1 MKCQAARDQMVD
13 ALKEGPSIE
22 LENHLRE
29 CADCR
34 SMLADFTSVASVLHE
49 MPDVQPTPHVFNSVK
64 RQMTLGQVRSGRLRK
79 MFRMTFAAVAL
90 AGLVWVGLVLGTSTS
105 PRVVA
110 YVFRTAQGADYV
122 PGQGLSVNREYDF
135 ASYTSLTVTEV
146 GVVRVREGSQIRF
159 VSANEIVLDKGE
171 VFVEVS
177 RKPKDGFRVRTEKFT
192 ASVVG
197 TEFGVSASDV
207 YVMSGQVKVDAGAHS
222 VKLGAGEL
230 VHVNGGAL
238 APTRVDPVSRMIWV
252 REYEP
257 PTVNLQLVSN
267 RRLHLVKP
275 ETVLLRLTNSSRF
288 WPAYLRNLESGAN
301 YLRMKLVSKD
311 KKQEFTINL
320 DHIKIAKARYE
331 DRLFR
336 IEAGE
341 PVEVEVTLRPEH
353 FESSGKSGIFF
364 ASFVYTSGVDPD
376 SRIWSGT
383 VESRDTIEIE
393 IRK

>member
-1 MKCQAARDQMVD
+1 
-13 ALKEGPSIE
+13 
-22 LENHLRE
+22 
-29 CADCR
+29 
-34 SMLADFTSVASVLHE
+34 MLSDFTSVASVLHE
-49 MPDVQPTPHVFNSVK
+49 MPDVQPTPHVLHSVK
-64 RQMTLGQVRSGRLRK
+64 RQMTIGQVRSGRLRK

-90 AGLVWVGLVLGTSTS
+90 AGLVWIGLVLGTAQTPS
-105 PRVVA
+105 VVA
-110 YVFRTAQGADYV
+110 YVFRVAQGADYV
-122 PGQGLSVNREYDF
+122 PGQGLSVGQAYDF
-135 ASYTSLTVTEV
+135 ASYTSLTVPDV
-146 GVVRVREGSQIRF
+146 GVVRVREGSRVRF
-159 VSANEIVLDKGE
+159 TSPNELALEKGE

-207 YVMSGQVKVDAGAHS
+207 YVMSGHVKVDSTTAS
-222 VKLGAGEL
+222 VKLGPGEL
-230 VHVNGGAL
+230 VHVNGGPL
-238 APTRVDPVSRMIWV
+238 APTRVEPVSRMIWV

-267 RRLHLVKP
+267 RRLELVKP
-275 ETVLLRLTNSSRF
+275 ETVLLKLTNSSRF

-301 YLRMKLVSKD
+301 YLRLKLVSKD
-311 KKQEFTINL
+311 KKQQFSINL
-320 DHIKIAKARYE
+320 DQIKVAKALYE

-336 IEAGE
+336 IEADS
-341 PVEVEVTLRPEH
+341 PVEVEVTLRPEL
-353 FESSGKSGIFF
+353 FDGPGKSGIFF

-383 VESRDTIEIE
+383 VESRDSIEIE